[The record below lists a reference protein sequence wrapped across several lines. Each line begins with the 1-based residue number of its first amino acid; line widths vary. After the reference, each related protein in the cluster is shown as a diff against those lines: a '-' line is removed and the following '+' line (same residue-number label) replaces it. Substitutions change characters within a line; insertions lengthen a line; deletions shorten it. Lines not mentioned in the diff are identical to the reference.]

1 MAAAAS
7 VGASE
12 PSHALQHLQ
21 MPEVEFLAEEQEVEI
36 IPNFEAEQFRFIA
49 GDVGPFRP
57 QRPIAVPLWLAR
69 TLRQRH
75 KCKISPPDWLSKER
89 LTQFLDAENSSEVF
103 AEIPDYFQEMAA
115 VLVECAAADIPD
127 CEEVRALLA
136 DLYERRYQKIR
147 RGLARAQDSEA
158 IKMNN
163 ITRMEISSIR
173 PFFVESMNAFFVLN
187 DALDQAYEGAPE

>member
-1 MAAAAS
+1 
-7 VGASE
+7 
-12 PSHALQHLQ
+12 
-21 MPEVEFLAEEQEVEI
+21 MP
-36 IPNFEAEQFRFIA
+36 
-49 GDVGPFRP
+49 
-57 QRPIAVPLWLAR
+57 
-69 TLRQRH
+69 
-75 KCKISPPDWLSKER
+75 CS
-89 LTQFLDAENSSEVF
+89 
-103 AEIPDYFQEMAA
+103 
-115 VLVECAAADIPD
+115 AAADIPD